1 MNDNATAK
9 LHEAKL
15 CILFCLVPR
24 ASVLHGTRECRMSV
38 SLLHDAPWSFCFY
51 SLQKV
56 SGQQILEVCFEW
68 ILSFALR
75 LVVHI
80 HAYGKSDLKVQ
91 KGWIPECLPSFYFI
105 IIFFLKRDI
114 FSKGYLFSF
123 YCCSPHFYLLAKLK
137 QGWDRIV

>member
-1 MNDNATAK
+1 
-9 LHEAKL
+9 
-15 CILFCLVPR
+15 
-24 ASVLHGTRECRMSV
+24 MSV

-91 KGWIPECLPSFYFI
+91 KAWIPECLPSFYFI
-105 IIFFLKRDI
+105 IIFFSRKI
-114 FSKGYLFSF
+114 FFHRGIYFLF
-123 YCCSPHFYLLAKLK
+123 
-137 QGWDRIV
+137 IVVHHIFIF

>member
-1 MNDNATAK
+1 
-9 LHEAKL
+9 
-15 CILFCLVPR
+15 
-24 ASVLHGTRECRMSV
+24 MSV

-80 HAYGKSDLKVQ
+80 HAYGKSNLKVQ
-91 KGWIPECLPSFYFI
+91 KAWIPDCLSFINIYIYIFQRVFVSFLFLFTTFLFI
-105 IIFFLKRDI
+105 
-114 FSKGYLFSF
+114 YLFIQQNSNK
-123 YCCSPHFYLLAKLK
+123 AEIKLYERK
-137 QGWDRIV
+137 GAF